1 MLYQDRTKQTLHYAV
16 TRADLYFSL
25 PVSAF
30 ILFLK
35 GSVCSI
41 TQQETAVS
49 NNPASY
55 CLVNTLKLHFYQH
68 P

>member
-16 TRADLYFSL
+16 IRADLYFSL

-49 NNPASY
+49 NKTASY
-55 CLVNTLKLHFYQH
+55 RLANTLKLHFYQH